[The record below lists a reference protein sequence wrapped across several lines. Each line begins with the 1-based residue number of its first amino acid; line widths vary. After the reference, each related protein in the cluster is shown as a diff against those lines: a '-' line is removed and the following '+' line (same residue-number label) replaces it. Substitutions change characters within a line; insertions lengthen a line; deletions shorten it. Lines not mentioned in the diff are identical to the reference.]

1 MKYKITDISE
11 EDYGCEG
18 IPDGKEPECI
28 VTAENEIN
36 DRKVIK
42 LTDSFLTENN
52 LNIGSYIDEK
62 YFQ

>member
-36 DRKVIK
+36 DR
-42 LTDSFLTENN
+42 
-52 LNIGSYIDEK
+52 NICYYGKKWCWKRHTSKQING
-62 YFQ
+62 